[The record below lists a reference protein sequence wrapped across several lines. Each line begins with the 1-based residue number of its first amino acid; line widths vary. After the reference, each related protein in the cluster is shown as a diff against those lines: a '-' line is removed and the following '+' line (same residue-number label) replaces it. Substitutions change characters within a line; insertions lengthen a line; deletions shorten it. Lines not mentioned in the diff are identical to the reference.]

1 MPDVKNLIKP
11 SPAYEFGYH
20 IMGPILSECCFHI
33 YNYLQTRTTRENH
46 CVLFCARGGLV
57 IEQALN
63 IYIKNVAKETTNS
76 GHSFMVSRLAAAR
89 LALLVS
95 PESVE
100 PYLSLEFEGKS
111 CGQVADALTGEE
123 APKTGDWSQPYEL
136 QLLLSLMANTREGK
150 YLEAELM
157 SQADLFREYFLSLVK
172 DNKKVYIVDTGVF
185 GSIGHFLQSSF
196 PNIEV
201 NSLLLFKANY
211 KKIILR
217 SQSSPVGLVSSDNIY
232 FPWKP
237 RSTWRLYW
245 PFIEAFF
252 EPDLPS
258 VRTFRREGN
267 DKIISNLQVENW
279 QARLSPTP
287 NTIVAGAFD
296 YVAQLQAESVSD
308 VLKKSQQ
315 SWLALRKKIVF
326 PTAIDIELLGIKERG
341 LDFGFNDKVSFL
353 QTSSSQDFCEKIQ
366 NVRESVWPEG
376 EVRKLFP
383 VIGSVILFCMEVYRY
398 FKVVLD
404 IFRRENRN

>member
-1 MPDVKNLIKP
+1 
-11 SPAYEFGYH
+11 
-20 IMGPILSECCFHI
+20 
-33 YNYLQTRTTRENH
+33 
-46 CVLFCARGGLV
+46 V